1 MVTAVPDAHGNPK
14 IGIDYQANV
23 WDRYNWDEGKG
34 VSIGPLEI
42 PDGQMAKL
50 HRVGL
55 AQEFDMS
62 GSGGV
67 QHYELGSAEDN
78 GDPLPGPEESRDG
91 RMNPGREQQQ
101 GRTTPDAGR
110 GTGR

>member
-1 MVTAVPDAHGNPK
+1 M
-14 IGIDYQANV
+14 
-23 WDRYNWDEGKG
+23 R
-34 VSIGPLEI
+34 IGPLEI
-42 PDGQMAKL
+42 PDGQMARL

-62 GSGGV
+62 GSSGV
-67 QHYELGSAEDN
+67 HHYDLGSAVPN
-78 GDPLPGPEESRDG
+78 ADPLPGPEESRDG

-101 GRTTPDAGR
+101 DRTTPEAGR